1 MAKMTKAEQEQ
12 RKAEIE
18 KIIVTT
24 GDLKQEYEIINP
36 IMVETNSIGYF
47 DSYDFSCLISDVK
60 EACYEVGGNAV
71 ICFRIY
77 EKKHPEERNQTISV
91 LYGTAVKFIKQSL

>member
-36 IMVETNSIGYF
+36 IMVETNSMEYF
-47 DSYDFSCLISDVK
+47 DSYDFSRLISDVK

-77 EKKHPEERNQTISV
+77 DHEERNQTVSV